1 MSNINDNFSAKLNY
15 GLTTLNLKLDSNKI
29 EKLLVLIKELERW
42 NKKINLTAI
51 RSIEDMVSGHL
62 LDSLI
67 VGPHLKG
74 KSIIDV
80 GTGAGFPGLP
90 LAIIDPSLE
99 FLLLDSNG
107 KKIGFIKH
115 IINMLE
121 LKNTSAI
128 KNRAEDYV
136 PSNGFDTVIA
146 RAITDLPRLIR
157 LTQHMLHE
165 TGSII
170 ALKGKKPITEIQKI
184 PAAWKAS
191 VCRVSVPGL
200 ETHERHIISLT
211 KPVK

>member
-1 MSNINDNFSAKLNY
+1 MSSTNDNISAKLNY
-15 GLTTLNLKLDSNKI
+15 GLNALNLKLDSNKI
-29 EKLLVLIKELERW
+29 EKLLILIKELERW

-90 LAIIDPSLE
+90 LAIIYPDLE

-115 IINMLE
+115 IINILG
-121 LKNTSAI
+121 LKNTLAI

-170 ALKGKKPITEIQKI
+170 ALKGIKPIKEIQKI
-184 PAAWKAS
+184 PNAWKAS

-200 ETHERHIISLT
+200 ETHERHIICLERPS
-211 KPVK
+211 K